1 MYVKRMTIKT
11 IQFLHF
17 YPVVAVCLV
26 SIYFNSD
33 LFPLKRHSRTILML
47 QSEEV
52 IYYSM
57 QWPRGRLTLKNLIL
71 VNQMATME
79 KSYTSFALSVGWS
92 TVMEWKLQNMCMPKS
107 FKRDKVLA
115 GCQCLLINV
124 IYTHLK
130 SRSDIYKKNISPM
143 FHF

>member
-33 LFPLKRHSRTILML
+33 LFPL
-47 QSEEV
+47 SEEV

-57 QWPRGRLTLKNLIL
+57 Q
-71 VNQMATME
+71 
-79 KSYTSFALSVGWS
+79 
-92 TVMEWKLQNMCMPKS
+92 
-107 FKRDKVLA
+107 
-115 GCQCLLINV
+115 
-124 IYTHLK
+124 
-130 SRSDIYKKNISPM
+130 
-143 FHF
+143 